1 MPSPNGGSRRLIELL
16 AIPLTLVAGT
26 VALVAARARALARP
40 LPPTPERQRP
50 LTPSERLRLHRWER
64 RMRRCL
70 ALSAIAYLALLVG
83 WLARDQEPVTDP
95 RWALGLLA
103 LVGGAAAAAQFSAHC
118 PRCGYNLGFQTR
130 LTLPASCERCGG
142 AHR

>member
-1 MPSPNGGSRRLIELL
+1 VLC
-16 AIPLTLVAGT
+16 AF
-26 VALVAARARALARP
+26 
-40 LPPTPERQRP
+40 
-50 LTPSERLRLHRWER
+50 
-64 RMRRCL
+64 
-70 ALSAIAYLALLVG
+70 AYLALLVG
-83 WLARDQEPVTDP
+83 WLARDRQPLTDP

-103 LVGGAAAAAQFSAHC
+103 LVGAAAAAAQFSERC